1 MGIPPPKWG
10 SFDIHTLS
18 FLLTIHGEG
27 GLMPEKINFGAV
39 SVITSF
45 PFEHLQKLLFL
56 SSWAL
61 SQDFGSVSTPLLSP
75 CPFLLSICLC
85 WTCPFQQHSLFSSSL
100 TWGNVYSALGPTEA
114 LTSIKQIDGRFN
126 TFPNYFLQMLFKTNN
141 LWNLSDTR
149 KYSPGKIVLFGSLK
163 RKTITKK
170 E

>member
-1 MGIPPPKWG
+1 MRFFWYTHSLVPPHHTWRKWLNAWKDQFWS
-10 SFDIHTLS
+10 SFCDNQLS
-18 FLLTIHGEG
+18 FWTS
-27 GLMPEKINFGAV
+27 PEAFV
-39 SVITSF
+39 F
-45 PFEHLQKLLFL
+45 

-75 CPFLLSICLC
+75 CPFLLSVCLC